1 MRETPPPV
9 GQAELGPRP
18 RHIVVEVA
26 FLRVLE
32 EYLGDRPHSD
42 KIAADLHA
50 RVVVLL
56 ESQGL
61 L

>member
-1 MRETPPPV
+1 MRETPPP
-9 GQAELGPRP
+9 PRN
-18 RHIVVEVA
+18 IAIEVA

-32 EYLGDRPHSD
+32 EYLGDRPASD
-42 KIAADLHA
+42 KLASDLHA
-50 RVVVLL
+50 RVVDLL

>member
-9 GQAELGPRP
+9 R
-18 RHIVVEVA
+18 RIVVEVA

-32 EYLGDRPHSD
+32 EYLGDRPRTD
-42 KIAADLHA
+42 KLAADLHA
-50 RVVVLL
+50 RVVDMLTT
-56 ESQGL
+56 EGL

>member
-1 MRETPPPV
+1 MRPQPPP
-9 GQAELGPRP
+9 P
-18 RHIVVEVA
+18 RHIIVEVA

-42 KIAADLHA
+42 KTAADLHA
-50 RVVVLL
+50 RVVELL
-56 ESQGL
+56 TSEGL

>member
-1 MRETPPPV
+1 MRETPPP
-9 GQAELGPRP
+9 PR
-18 RHIVVEVA
+18 RIVVEVA

-32 EYLGDRPHSD
+32 EYLGDRPHTD
-42 KIAADLHA
+42 KVAADLHA
-50 RVVVLL
+50 RVVDLL

>member
-1 MRETPPPV
+1 MRETPPP
-9 GQAELGPRP
+9 P